1 MIEII
6 VFVLALIAALMAG
19 VILSSRK
26 SMKYLYCNAT
36 VSTWEAK
43 LISDARF
50 SELADAP
57 DLRSL
62 LSALEETEYGPLV
75 IEARKSETPDFMKIE
90 RDLHEHLNSKYVE
103 ILKMLPQERKKTVE
117 RLLGRADVWN
127 LKAVV
132 TMIHNNVPKDIRPK
146 ELVPS
151 PTTPMER
158 TEMLASA
165 GSMEELLEFL
175 KGSEYFD
182 AVSKSLEEYKTKGL
196 STILAAVDRQ
206 YYTRLWADARG
217 RNAQRK
223 ILEPIVGYQID
234 SLNLKTILRLKGE
247 GASAQDIASLLIR
260 PAHELTDPMLR
271 EMILAEDV
279 RSAVH
284 MAHITAPAKALE
296 DVMAQV
302 EENGLPAAERAL
314 DEFHLKLCKW
324 FGFTQFFSIAP
335 ALSYL
340 VQKENE
346 VKNLRTVIRLKA
358 AGVEP
363 QKIKETITRVP
374 KIEL

>member
-19 VILSSRK
+19 VLISSRK

-43 LISDARF
+43 LISEARF
-50 SELADAP
+50 SELADASN
-57 DLRSL
+57 LNVL
-62 LSALEETEYGPLV
+62 LSGLEETEYGPLAA
-75 IEARKSETPDFMKIE
+75 EAKKSENPDLVKIE
-90 RDLHEHLNSKYVE
+90 RGLHEHLNSKYIE
-103 ILKMLPQERKKTVE
+103 TLKMLPEERKKTVE

-132 TMIHNNVPKDIRPK
+132 TMIHNNVPKELRAK
-146 ELVPS
+146 ELIPS
-151 PTTPMER
+151 PTTPKER

-165 GSMEELLEFL
+165 GSIEELLEFL
-175 KGSEYFD
+175 KGSEYYD
-182 AVSKSLEEYKTKGL
+182 AVSKSSEEYKDKGL

-206 YYTRLWADARG
+206 YYSSLWADARAKK
-217 RNAQRK
+217 AQKK
-223 ILEPIVGYQID
+223 ILEPVVGYQID
-234 SLNLKTILRLKGE
+234 SLNMKTILRLKKE

-260 PAHELTDPMLR
+260 PSHELTDPMFR
-271 EMILAEDV
+271 EMIMAGDV

-284 MAHITAPAKALE
+284 MAHITAPAKALT
-296 DVMAQV
+296 DVMTQV
-302 EENGLPAAERAL
+302 EEDGLPTAEKAL
-314 DEFHLKLCKW
+314 DEFYLKLCKW

-335 ALSYL
+335 VLSYL
-340 VQKENE
+340 AQKENE

-358 AGVEP
+358 EGVEP
-363 QKIKETITRVP
+363 QEIKETITRVP